1 MDKYCQNNLEDT
13 VRENDGNEQDG
24 LTKGILDILLDKD
37 NRDPIVLTD
46 GEGRRISFEQIA
58 IIPYERANDWNLYV
72 LLKPI
77 DKIDGIQDDEAVVF
91 KIIEDE
97 SGNPVLIVETDEKV
111 AVEVFSEYYKLFDE
125 VRSRRGMD
133 DEIACF
139 VRQLN
144 KKHKGDKK

>member
-58 IIPYERANDWNLYV
+58 IIPYERANDWNLNV

-91 KIIEDE
+91 FVDEVDGNHVLKVEKDE
-97 SGNPVLIVETDEKV
+97 SIAID
-111 AVEVFSEYYKLFDE
+111 VFNEYYKLLD
-125 VRSRRGMD
+125 VVG
-133 DEIACF
+133 
-139 VRQLN
+139 
-144 KKHKGDKK
+144 KKHKVNDAITNLIKQLSKKRKGDKV

>member
-58 IIPYERANDWNLYV
+58 IIPYERANDWNLNV

-91 KIIEDE
+91 FVDEVDGNHVLKVEKDE
-97 SGNPVLIVETDEKV
+97 SIAID
-111 AVEVFSEYYKLFDE
+111 VFNEYYKLLDE
-125 VRSRRGMD
+125 VG
-133 DEIACF
+133 
-139 VRQLN
+139 
-144 KKHKGDKK
+144 KKHKVNDAITNLIKQLSKKRKGDKV